1 MTDRP
6 IEPVSIDVR
15 EVLKG
20 VGDDLMQQSV
30 TLHSYLVTRP
40 TGRAVRMAIETQL
53 PGAGHLSLSVIDFS
67 EVMLIDFSCADE
79 VVAKLLQQYLAD
91 EPPDAFFIFRG
102 VHEAQWDQIL
112 TVLDRQSLAAV
123 VERDAGVF
131 ELVGV
136 SSADESRVWGQL
148 EERGVVDSE
157 EIKTL
162 FDAREDRQ
170 ALSSL
175 FSRGLAFRNPSSG
188 SVHALSRLVRHLL

>member
-79 VVAKLLQQYLAD
+79 
-91 EPPDAFFIFRG
+91 
-102 VHEAQWDQIL
+102 
-112 TVLDRQSLAAV
+112 
-123 VERDAGVF
+123 
-131 ELVGV
+131 
-136 SSADESRVWGQL
+136 
-148 EERGVVDSE
+148 
-157 EIKTL
+157 
-162 FDAREDRQ
+162 
-170 ALSSL
+170 
-175 FSRGLAFRNPSSG
+175 
-188 SVHALSRLVRHLL
+188 

>member
-6 IEPVSIDVR
+6 IEPVSIDVG

-79 VVAKLLQQYLAD
+79 VVAKLLQQYLTD
-91 EPPDAFFIFRG
+91 ESPDAFFIFRG
-102 VHEAQWDQIL
+102 VHEAQWNQIL
-112 TVLDRQSLAAV
+112 TVLERQSLAAV

-136 SSADESRVWGQL
+136 SSEDEGRVWGQL
-148 EERGVVDSE
+148 EERGVVDPE
-157 EIKTL
+157 EMQTL
-162 FDAREDRQ
+162 FDGHEDCQ

-188 SVHALSRLVRHLL
+188 RVHALSRLVRHLF

>member
-20 VGDDLMQQSV
+20 IGDDLMQQSV

-53 PGAGHLSLSVIDFS
+53 PGAGQRSLSVIDFS

-79 VVAKLLQQYLAD
+79 VVAKLLQQYLVD

-136 SSADESRVWGQL
+136 SSEDEGRVWGQL
-148 EERGVVDSE
+148 EERGVVGPQ
-157 EIKTL
+157 EIETL
-162 FDAREDRQ
+162 FDAHADRQ

-175 FSRGLAFRNPSSG
+175 FSRGLAFHNPDSG